1 MPTLA
6 ELYPELYG
14 SPADTLAQNKP
25 GLATSIKGALGSYPA
40 GLGRVLEDEGFE
52 DIGRGLRQY
61 GEGVQARN
69 PSSPASQSFEGF
81 MESPWQGTKEIVGQG
96 LGYTLP
102 ALLPYVGP
110 MGRALGTAGSAVVGT
125 GVFAVPSY
133 GHIRAT
139 QDQTGQH
146 DVGAAYGGALATGAI
161 EQIGGVQ
168 RFFHPGVQ
176 GVVGNTPR
184 HLLQEMLSTPLRTG
198 LSTANRVA
206 LGEGAEEIAQSPIQ
220 QYAGGQDP
228 WQAEQI
234 HDTLFGGF
242 AGYVGGMLPF
252 GAGAGV
258 RRAGQHMGAQG
269 FVDQTLGNPNAGM
282 DLQMDALEI
291 QQQFTGDQDLRAQ
304 QLAALNEM
312 VYQGMLRGEPVN
324 MLQTK
329 PPMPDVMEAPWHAGL
344 GAMPQGAPIETDY
357 NRAAGIL
364 QTASQ
369 LPEEQWDSQMVR
381 DVEMASALLQR
392 SLPPQQYEAFVQNI
406 GLSGDGRAQP
416 VTPPTRAPRGSAPPV
431 TGQPSSLPPKA
442 QTGGKATKPAYA
454 SPYEQAYV
462 ESGGIYSPVKAKLGQ
477 AKTNEEALAIV
488 RDVLENKKPSQKVMQ
503 ALEELH
509 KKLSGQ
515 TMTQYMREKERG
527 DPRAPGP
534 VTITKGDP
542 NAQANVPVQEMR
554 QEAPA
559 GQVPGQAQ
567 VSNNLETALQAVD
580 ADEKAGGRLTF
591 MPSDW
596 GSALSVRRPGAS
608 IHDEARQ
615 ALQQSPHLAA
625 LVAEKRRAK
634 DAARQTPLQGA
645 AVVEKARAEPVQA
658 VQTKASTQDQGA
670 GREADRQQ
678 GQAQQVRPWEEQ
690 EPEEV
695 QNFVLQKVADKVG
708 VKKALIAQ
716 LTVGWGQERSLTFS
730 EVADRMK
737 ITRQRAQQIW
747 KDLSRSG
754 GAIDQVMSEHGI
766 EQKHIQSKE
775 VVKDAPR
782 TAETLGDRPEPNIP
796 SSLGQRLPDSAA
808 GGITDPDAEAGDI
821 DRNTGFTTG
830 DISKVNSSNITGEL
844 STAVDKKTGD
854 VTDTGTQFTPDQEG
868 QANERAAAFEQAA
881 QEGDAEGEA
890 ITVWDSYAHIQAS
903 QGEKMRN
910 WTQLAQTDRGRE
922 TQKAWVE
929 FYTKQKEVANEKKRD
944 AGMLRRLRE
953 TLKKAY
959 YSRDISYAD
968 FLEQS
973 GNIEQVSF
981 GSNPFLLDAI
991 RRRFAAG
998 LGPMITEKL
1007 HGVFVVDNLPGDAG
1021 AGKFDEL
1028 GGKYLLT
1035 VKRSVWELRPGSRWD
1050 MMLERLFHHEIE
1062 HILDDSAQGTFGN
1075 YSSDPTLKPGGIVYE
1090 EVSSLWITDRG
1101 LFAYPMDTAK
1111 YKGIEDV
1118 QQKELYAQIMS
1129 AYHTPA
1135 LRERLKKFPMAYKFA
1150 EIYDEE
1156 IRTEVAAR
1164 SAGTRAQGSAAA
1176 GQAGGRVDAALDTRD
1191 DGLPD
1196 REAFKPQLHEGFAKA
1211 VDEVEAAIKSGDPA
1225 RKRAALNK
1233 TLPIGRTPVVL
1244 RAVLQIDGSK
1254 PFRKSEFVIGNG
1266 STVYL
1271 KGSDQ
1276 HTGSQHRWQV
1286 PVETL
1291 KRLPELIA
1299 DPVAVYRSSQS
1310 SSDQDSYK
1318 IVLDTEVDGRPV
1330 IAAVRPNRP
1339 QQEFRG
1345 ETAHFTVTVFPL
1357 GNGYSQMQTWN
1368 EQGLL
1373 RYYDDKRAPAGMPG
1387 TNPQGLT
1394 SARGTKPDFSVGAT
1408 KSPVKVTTK
1417 SQIEGT
1423 PKVQWSKGLEESG
1436 VFSRYSA
1443 SARRFLEGRFEDFDD
1458 VAPLAISRPRVAQRA
1473 SDALKRHGVYS
1484 LVKHVTDG
1492 VFSARIR
1499 GGYVGKYIP
1508 HPTDYAGLVIVDIDQ
1523 AASEEDALFT
1533 TLHELSHTLDHGR
1546 EALYSKLLENRK
1558 DVLDEL
1564 NALVVES
1571 EVRPIFSSAKAWVGH
1586 VMKYPYID
1594 LEYDMP
1600 LNLFL
1605 VEVFAQVQGM
1615 YMHPTFRPVLAKAAP
1630 LTMNFLEDINHELRS
1645 LSSRLEKRITR
1656 GVSSADKPDF
1666 VRARGEAAA
1675 QRRPFGFEGNYRP
1688 TPEASSSS
1696 GIDFSQGLAES
1707 MRDYP
1712 AELKPGAGMVRDYAK
1727 DAVTNWV
1734 KKGLQAVVFS
1744 HDLANIAVKE
1754 GLSSAKGFFDL
1765 INGKAAKRIELEAQ
1779 VDRIMTA
1786 AADLTD
1792 RTAVNDF
1799 LRDSTRGQKWGYVP
1813 SWKPDVEVDSVLE
1826 QRYNRL
1832 SELGKKTVDAVFRRG
1847 EESYA
1852 EKQRLVNQEINAEF
1866 DVQLQKAGTQDE
1878 RDAIEKARAKQIR
1891 TMGRVLPKMQGPYAP
1906 FKRFG
1911 NYVSVAKSEAYLD
1924 AVAMNDTKQVEELQQ
1939 DDRHYLVEFHDSF
1952 PAAKARARQLQPFF
1966 HSAKGFERQQLHREV
1981 QELPW
1986 GAIAKVKQ
1994 HVADMPDDAQH
2005 KAALS
2010 RLLTDIYLTMLSE
2023 GSARKAEL
2031 RRRGI
2036 HGEERNMLQSFA
2048 AQGRADAH
2056 FISALEKNGEI
2067 QKQIS
2072 AMQTEAKG
2080 DEENRNRVLNEI
2092 LARYAQAIDYRPTPW
2107 TNKAMAMT
2115 SFWMLVTTPSYY
2127 LQNSTQPFMLTL
2139 PVLSGRFGNG
2149 AAWAALTKAYKDVG
2163 RFFRDVGHGLDIDK
2177 LPLPED
2183 ERAMLRTLRDQGKI
2197 DLTIAQDLGRWSE
2210 GEGLVKG
2217 NLDKITGGRF
2227 GNVLRKIW
2235 AAPHQVEMLNR
2246 VTSAIA
2252 AYRLSKG
2259 SLEYTS
2265 KIIDDTHGNYAASNA
2280 PRFMHA
2286 NAALRLVTQFRKFQ
2300 LIQISLLG
2308 KTLFNAFK
2316 GASPQ
2321 ERAAAKATLGW
2332 LLAHHMVMA
2341 GALGLPTANLIG
2353 WLLSAAFGDDDEP
2366 NDFERMARQAIGDE
2380 DLANLILR
2388 GVPAGLGL
2396 DVSGRIGMGTAFA
2409 LLPFSK
2415 VDLLGKR
2422 DAMESVAGA
2431 AGAFPSVLLG
2441 ISEGADYLR
2450 RGDIYKGFELMLP
2463 RGLRD
2468 ALRSYRFA
2476 TEGIS
2481 QKNNDVVMKPSELS
2495 MFDVMSQAVGLP
2507 STALQAR
2514 SRRVGDVFE
2523 TTDYYKDR
2531 TGTIKHRYATAYR
2544 ENDLEEMRDLRE
2556 EWAQVAAAMRRQGLK
2571 PQPLSNLLKAPR
2583 EQAKREKE
2591 TIEGVQTRK
2600 SNREF
2605 VRRGAEL

>member
-14 SPADTLAQNKP
+14 LPAQTLQQNKP
-25 GLATSIKGALGSYPA
+25 GLATSFKGALYGYPA
-40 GLGRVLEDEGFE
+40 GLGRGLEDAGLEG
-52 DIGRGLRQY
+52 IGASIRKF
-61 GEGVQARN
+61 GEEGQQRN

-81 MESPWQGTKEIVGQG
+81 FESPWQGTKEIVGQG

-102 ALLPYVGP
+102 AIIPYVGP
-110 MGRALGTAGSAVVGT
+110 AGRALGPAGAATAGAGLS
-125 GVFAVPSY
+125 AVPSY

-139 QDQTGQH
+139 QDQMGISDPT
-146 DVGAAYGGALATGAI
+146 GALLGAGAVGAI

-168 RFFHPGVQ
+168 SLLRPGMQ
-176 GVVGNTPR
+176 GVVGNMPR
-184 HLLQEMLSTPLRTG
+184 HLLGDLRSTPLRTG

-206 LGEGAEEIAQSPIQ
+206 LGEGLEEIAQNPIE

-228 WQAEQI
+228 WEADRI
-234 HDTLFGGF
+234 HETLFGGF
-242 AGYVGGMLPF
+242 SGYVGGMLPF
-252 GAGAGV
+252 GAGAGL
-258 RRAGQHMGAQG
+258 RRAGQHMGAQQ
-269 FVDQTLGNPNAGM
+269 FVDQTLGNSNAGM

-291 QQQFTGDQDLRAQ
+291 QQQFIGDQQLYQQ
-304 QLAALNEM
+304 QLQALNEQ

-324 MLQTK
+324 MLQPT
-329 PPMPDVMEAPWHAGL
+329 PTMPNVMEAPWHAGL
-344 GAMPQGAPIETDY
+344 GAMPQGTPIETDF

-392 SLPPQQYEAFVQNI
+392 SLPQQQYDAFVNEL
-406 GLSGDGRAQP
+406 GLSGGNRAQP
-416 VTPPTRAPRGSAPPV
+416 VTPTTSAPRGSAPRA
-431 TGQPSSLPPKA
+431 TGQAVSQPSPTAKIQNKPKA
-442 QTGGKATKPAYA
+442 PVYA

-477 AKTNEEALAIV
+477 AKTNEEALAVV
-488 RDVLENKKPSQKVMQ
+488 RDVLENKKPSQKVLQ
-503 ALEELH
+503 ALEEVH

-515 TMTQYMREKERG
+515 TMTQYLRAREAQET
-527 DPRAPGP
+527 DPRKPGP

-542 NAQANVPVQEMR
+542 NAQANVPLQEVR
-554 QEAPA
+554 QEASA
-559 GQVPGQAQ
+559 GQVPGQKKVKTEQ
-567 VSNNLETALQAVD
+567 DYRRLQAKLNEEEKRTGLYLADENIDRENVLVEGRTDRD
-580 ADEKAGGRLTF
+580 ADYWDRMYDAAE
-591 MPSDW
+591 S
-596 GSALSVRRPGAS
+596 
-608 IHDEARQ
+608 
-615 ALQQSPHLAA
+615 AA
-625 LVAEKRRAK
+625 LFRREDQRTVKGAT
-634 DAARQTPLQGA
+634 DATRQTALQGA
-645 AVVEKARAEPVQA
+645 AVVEKAGAQPVQA
-658 VQTKASTQDQGA
+658 VQTKARPEDQGA
-670 GREADRQQ
+670 GREANRQQ
-678 GQAQQVRPWEEQ
+678 GQAQQVKTWEEQ
-690 EPEEV
+690 EPEDV
-695 QNFVLQKVADKVG
+695 QNFVLEKVAAQVGAKKTMILKKV
-708 VKKALIAQ
+708 L
-716 LTVGWGQERSLTFS
+716 GWGEERSSTYE
-730 EVADRMK
+730 EVAEFMVESGLAK
-737 ITRQRAQQIW
+737 NMTRQNVGLIW
-747 KDLSRSG
+747 KDLTRSG
-754 GAIDQVMSEHGI
+754 GAVDQVMSEHGI
-766 EQKHIQSKE
+766 EPQHVRPKE
-775 VVKDAPR
+775 TTDEK
-782 TAETLGDRPEPNIP
+782 PEGPAQP
-796 SSLGQRLPDSAA
+796 TSSLVARPVDAA
-808 GGITDPDAEAGDI
+808 AAGITDPEAEAGAV

-830 DISKVNSSNITGEL
+830 DISKVNSSNIQGEL
-844 STAVDKKTGD
+844 STTRDKETGD
-854 VTDTGTQFTPDQEG
+854 VTGYASFTPDQEG
-868 QANERAAAFEQAA
+868 QANERAAAFEQAQA
-881 QEGDAEGEA
+881 EEDVEGEA
-890 ITVWDSYAHIQAS
+890 ITVWDSYAHIQAA
-903 QGEKMRN
+903 QGEDMRN
-910 WTQLAQTDRGRE
+910 WDQLAKTERGRD
-922 TQKAWVE
+922 TQEAWVE
-929 FYTKQKEVANEKKRD
+929 FYTKQKEVANETKRN
-944 AGMLRRLRE
+944 AGMLRRLRA

-959 YSRDISYAD
+959 YSRDLSYAQ

-973 GNIEQVSF
+973 GRIEQVSF

-1028 GGKYLLT
+1028 NGKYILA

-1062 HILDDSAQGTFGN
+1062 HILDDSAQGKFGN
-1075 YSSDPTLKPGGIVYE
+1075 YSSDPALAPGGVVYE

-1101 LFAYPMDTAK
+1101 LFAYPMDTEK
-1111 YKGIEDV
+1111 YKGIEEV

-1135 LRERLKKFPMAYKFA
+1135 LRERLRKFPLAHKLA

-1156 IRTEVAAR
+1156 IRADVAKR
-1164 SAGTRAQGSAAA
+1164 RAGTRTQSSATAN
-1176 GQAGGRVDAALDTRD
+1176 QAGGRMDASINSRD
-1191 DGLPD
+1191 DGLPE

-1211 VDEVEAAIKSGDPA
+1211 VEEVALAVKSGDRVRERNA
-1225 RKRAALNK
+1225 RSK
-1233 TLPIGRTPVVL
+1233 TIPIGRTPVVL
-1244 RAVLQIDGSK
+1244 RAITTITGEKV
-1254 PFRKSEFVIGNG
+1254 FRKSDFVIGNG
-1266 STVYL
+1266 STIYL
-1271 KGSDQ
+1271 KGQDEHQAST
-1276 HTGSQHRWQV
+1276 HGWAV

-1291 KRLPELIA
+1291 KRLPQLLA
-1299 DPVAVYRSSQS
+1299 DPVAVFRSGERSSDS
-1310 SSDQDSYK
+1310 ESYK
-1318 IVLDTEVDGRPV
+1318 VVLDAEVAGKPV
-1330 IAAVRPNRP
+1330 IAAIKPNRP
-1339 QQEFRG
+1339 QQEFGG
-1345 ETAHFTVTVFPL
+1345 ETAHFTVTLFPL
-1357 GNGYSQMQTWN
+1357 RNGWSQVDQWN
-1368 EQGLL
+1368 DLGLL
-1373 RYYDDKRAPAGMPG
+1373 RYYDDKRAPAVQPG

-1394 SARGTKPDFSVGAT
+1394 GARGTKPDFSVGVA
-1408 KSPVKVTTK
+1408 KSPVKVATK
-1417 SQIEGT
+1417 SQIEQT
-1423 PKVQWSKGLEESG
+1423 PKAFYSQGLEE
-1436 VFSRYSA
+1436 A
-1443 SARRFLEGRFEDFDD
+1443 
-1458 VAPLAISRPRVAQRA
+1458 
-1473 SDALKRHGVYS
+1473 
-1484 LVKHVTDG
+1484 
-1492 VFSARIR
+1492 
-1499 GGYVGKYIP
+1499 
-1508 HPTDYAGLVIVDIDQ
+1508 
-1523 AASEEDALFT
+1523 
-1533 TLHELSHTLDHGR
+1533 
-1546 EALYSKLLENRK
+1546 
-1558 DVLDEL
+1558 
-1564 NALVVES
+1564 
-1571 EVRPIFSSAKAWVGH
+1571 
-1586 VMKYPYID
+1586 
-1594 LEYDMP
+1594 
-1600 LNLFL
+1600 
-1605 VEVFAQVQGM
+1605 
-1615 YMHPTFRPVLAKAAP
+1615 
-1630 LTMNFLEDINHELRS
+1630 
-1645 LSSRLEKRITR
+1645 
-1656 GVSSADKPDF
+1656 
-1666 VRARGEAAA
+1666 
-1675 QRRPFGFEGNYRP
+1675 
-1688 TPEASSSS
+1688 
-1696 GIDFSQGLAES
+1696 

-1712 AELKPGAGMVRDYAK
+1712 AELKPGAGMVRDYIK
-1727 DAVTNWV
+1727 DAVTNWA

-1765 INGKAAKRIELEAQ
+1765 INAKAAKRIELEAQ

-1852 EKQRLVNQEINAEF
+1852 EKQRLVNQEINDEF
-1866 DVQLQKAGTQDE
+1866 DAQLLKAGTQDE
-1878 RDAIEKARAKQIR
+1878 RDAIEKARAKQVR
-1891 TMGRVLPKMQGPYAP
+1891 AMGRVLPKLQGPYAP

-1924 AVAMNDTKQVEELQQ
+1924 AVAMNDTKLIEELQQ

-1994 HVADMPDDAQH
+1994 HIADMPDDAKH

-2072 AMQTEAKG
+2072 AMQTEAKQ

-2092 LARYAQAIDYRPTPW
+2092 LARYAQAVDYRPTPW

-2149 AAWAALTKAYKDVG
+2149 AAWAALTKAYKDVA

-2177 LPLPED
+2177 LPLSED

-2197 DLTIAQDLGRWSE
+2197 DLTIAQDLGRWAE
-2210 GEGLVKG
+2210 GEGI
-2217 NLDKITGGRF
+2217 LDKGKF
-2227 GNVLRKIW
+2227 GKVLRKIW

-2246 VTSAIA
+2246 VTSALA

-2286 NAALRLVTQFRKFQ
+2286 NAALRLITQFRKFQ

-2308 KTLFNAFK
+2308 KTLYNAFK
-2316 GASPQ
+2316 GTSPE
-2321 ERAAAKATLGW
+2321 ERAVAKASLGW

-2366 NDFERMARQAIGDE
+2366 KDFERMVRRAIGDE
-2380 DLANLILR
+2380 DLSNLILR

-2468 ALRSYRFA
+2468 AVRAYRFA

-2523 TTDYYKDR
+2523 TDEYYKDR
-2531 TGTIKHRYATAYR
+2531 TGTMRHRYAAAYR

-2583 EQAKREKE
+2583 DQAKREKD
-2591 TIEGVQTRK
+2591 TVEGVQTKK

-2605 VRRGAEL
+2605 VRQGAQL